1 MGLFDKL
8 KRLKKAENTE
18 KDIFDTIDKSDW
30 LQVFSACLGKAMV
43 IQNNAGKYVVKN
55 RNWSVD
61 FGQGYIAFG
70 KDKYPVQL
78 IGSES
83 DSSNSWMWGWNNINN
98 FPPQLITLANEM
110 QDKGEEW
117 SLDPL
122 RIPQFDLDDIFNGHT
137 LSIVA
142 CGLSKDDYFYYR
154 GPHGGGAVFMA
165 VGNVPREVF
174 RPANISEFAD
184 LTVQC
189 IQQYHVDHKIFT
201 ESLLQWNRTKYDW
214 DGDTLIAHF
223 SQDLYISFE
232 QSGNCYRITGI
243 NTK

>member
-8 KRLKKAENTE
+8 KKTENTE
-18 KDIFDTIDKSDW
+18 KDIFETINKSDW
-30 LQVFSACLGKAMV
+30 LQVFSACLGKTMV
-43 IQNNAGKYVVKN
+43 IQNNAGKYVVKD
-55 RNWSVD
+55 RNWNVD
-61 FGQGYIAFG
+61 FSQGYIAFG
-70 KDKYPVQL
+70 EDKYPVQF

-83 DSSNSWMWGWNNINN
+83 NSSNTWMWGWNNINN

-110 QDKGEEW
+110 LDKGEEW

-122 RIPQFDLDDIFNGHT
+122 RVPQFDLNDIFNGHT

-174 RPANISEFAD
+174 RPANISEFAN

-189 IQQYHVDHKIFT
+189 IQQYPVDHKIFT

-214 DGDTLIAHF
+214 DGDTLTAHF

-232 QSGNCYRITGI
+232 QSGDYYRITGI